1 LLRTWVGSSSLTV
14 ALYGTP
20 VNRRVVS
27 ETAPL
32 VVTGPPPVKKVRD
45 PSLFVGQ
52 TVVEEKGSPSL
63 KTSNE
68 RKVYDAD
75 GKLLFDTTF
84 YSSYRGEMKI
94 IRIGTK
100 KRPKDQTD
108 TTTTDT
114 TTATTTTTTK
124 KPTTTTT
131 TPRP

>member
-1 LLRTWVGSSSLTV
+1 VH
-14 ALYGTP
+14 
-20 VNRRVVS
+20 RRVVS

-32 VVTGPPPVKKVRD
+32 VVTGPPPVKKVPD
-45 PSLFVGQ
+45 PSLVVGQ

-94 IRIGTK
+94 LRVGTK

-114 TTATTTTTTK
+114 TTTTTTK
-124 KPTTTTT
+124 KTTTT

>member
-1 LLRTWVGSSSLTV
+1 MARLSLTV

-20 VNRRVVS
+20 VHRRVVS
-27 ETAPL
+27 KTSPL
-32 VVTGPPPVKKVRD
+32 VVTGPPPIKKIND
-45 PSLFVGQ
+45 PTLFVGE
-52 TVVEEKGSPSL
+52 TVVEESGSSSL

-94 IRIGTK
+94 IRVGTK
-100 KRPKDQTD
+100 PRPKDQTD
-108 TTTTDT
+108 TTTTT
-114 TTATTTTTTK
+114 GTTTTTK
-124 KPTTTTT
+124 KTTTTTTTT